1 MRSLMQEI
9 GMEKYGEIILSVDN
23 LGVLYIPSDPVY
35 HAWMKHIDVDHFVCE
50 RVTSGELELWHVPTT
65 HMTVDILI
73 KALPRSHLTRE
84 MSGRTGIADYK
95 FQGCLMYDLRGH
107 IGIK

>member
-1 MRSLMQEI
+1 MQKI

-35 HAWMKHIDVDHFVCE
+35 HAWMKHIDVRSFCSREGHIW
-50 RVTSGELELWHVPTT
+50 RVGVAACT
-65 HMTVDILI
+65 HDTYDCRYPNQG
-73 KALPRSHLTRE
+73 AAPYLTRE